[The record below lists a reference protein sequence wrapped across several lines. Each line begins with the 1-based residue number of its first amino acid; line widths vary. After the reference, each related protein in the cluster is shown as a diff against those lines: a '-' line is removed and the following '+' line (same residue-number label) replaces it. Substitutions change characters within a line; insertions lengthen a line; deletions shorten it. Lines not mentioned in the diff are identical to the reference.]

1 MKNSKTLLFSLMM
14 LLLATL
20 VLFVSCNQEAAEP
33 RTATEEDSAL
43 VTDVVEDVT
52 EPEEGATEV
61 DYDKAF
67 SPYVN
72 EAIND
77 VFGGEGITLDG
88 VTFKLTTT
96 DEYKVYD
103 GGIAGLANIPLTITL
118 KDVDVTTEDATVK
131 KVNGTIYY
139 TGDPNT
145 VTGSVTAGDGSY
157 TGDKLVEFFNEVFG
171 EDILPKCAMKFFT
184 DGVEVEGD
192 KLSVYA
198 KGSIEYEE
206 NKDESGVNTYKT
218 IKSISLDEFSLK
230 TKEDVQLKK
239 DGNKYSLDLSGTAKF
254 SFKPDEEN
262 QDEQNLTAIAI
273 SEASFKL
280 GIKNESG
287 EHTIEITTS
296 FNYPGEKIG
305 VTGLIKL
312 PFSFVVSEAKIDG
325 EQVTNESMMTL
336 LLQALAKVFSK

>member
-72 EAIND
+72 EAVNEI
-77 VFGGEGITLDG
+77 FGGEGITLDG

-96 DEYKVYD
+96 DDYKAYD

-157 TGDKLVEFFNEVFG
+157 TGNDLVEFFNEVFG
-171 EDILPKCAMKFFT
+171 EDILPKCAKKFFT
-184 DGVEVEGD
+184 DGVTVEGD
-192 KLSVYA
+192 KISVYA

-206 NKDESGVNTYKT
+206 NKDELNTYKT
-218 IKSISLDEFSLK
+218 IKTISLDEFSLK

-239 DGNKYSLDLSGTAKF
+239 DGNKYSLDLSGTAKIGF
-254 SFKPDEEN
+254 TPDEEDP
-262 QDEQNLTAIAI
+262 DEQNLTAIAI
-273 SEASFKL
+273 SKASFKL

-312 PFSFVVSEAKIDG
+312 PFSFVISEAKIDG

>member
-20 VLFVSCNQEAAEP
+20 VLFVSCNQEVAEP

-52 EPEEGATEV
+52 EPEEGKTEI

-72 EAIND
+72 EAVNEI
-77 VFGGEGITLDG
+77 FGGDGITLDG

-96 DEYKVYD
+96 DDYKVYD

-118 KDVDVTTEDATVK
+118 KDVDVTTEEATVK

-139 TGDPNT
+139 TGNPEA
-145 VTGSVTAGDGSY
+145 VTGDVTFGDAQY
-157 TGDKLVEFFNEVFG
+157 TGDDLVEFFNEVFG

-184 DGVEVEGD
+184 DGITVEGD
-192 KLSVYA
+192 KISVYA

-206 NKDESGVNTYKT
+206 NKDELNTYKT
-218 IKSISLDEFSLK
+218 IKTVSLDKFSLK

-239 DGNKYSLDLSGTAKF
+239 DGNKYSLDLSGTAKIGF
-254 SFKPDEEN
+254 TPDAKDP
-262 QDEQNLTAIAI
+262 DEQNLTSVAI

-280 GIKNESG
+280 GIKNDSG

-312 PFSFVVSEAKIDG
+312 PFSFVISEAKIDG